1 MTIVDFRDK
10 EFVPASHEDQND
22 PGVMKKVLLSAADF
36 SPESNLRMLNY
47 SLMKPGRS
55 FKAHFHKTLEE
66 FYYLIS
72 GKAEILMEDLDEN
85 DFSIFLDKEKSLK
98 ELLVDAEKKIIEAG
112 AAVLI
117 PPKTI
122 HLMKNVGDEDL
133 IYLAVGAATGE
144 GETVNLE

>member
-1 MTIVDFRDK
+1 
-10 EFVPASHEDQND
+10 
-22 PGVMKKVLLSAADF
+22 
-36 SPESNLRMLNY
+36 
-47 SLMKPGRS
+47 
-55 FKAHFHKTLEE
+55 
-66 FYYLIS
+66 
-72 GKAEILMEDLDEN
+72 
-85 DFSIFLDKEKSLK
+85 LDKEKSLK